1 MSKVS
6 NVIGGFA
13 GVAGF
18 LTAYALCPGSE
29 VGKTAAGATAGV
41 MSAAIVDGTID
52 LTVKAVKGVVRCVDV
67 IVGEDPEIRE
77 IKKKYATVNAVE
89 NTDTTSEEPLQAP
102 DVDTQPAEPPQVQ
115 EEVQPQPDESVIPGS
130 VADVLTGNG

>member
-52 LTVKAVKGVVRCVDV
+52 LTVKAVKGVVRCVDF

-89 NTDTTSEEPLQAP
+89 NTDTVEEEQ
-102 DVDTQPAEPPQVQ
+102 TQPVEPPQVQ
-115 EEVQPQPDESVIPGS
+115 EEAQPQPDEHAIPGS